1 MSLALR
7 LAFILVVALAGL
19 VLALLA
25 MASGYE
31 SRFDQFYASLLTANI
46 VLAIAMAILVAL
58 VVHRAWSRY
67 RQRVFGS
74 RLMIR
79 LALAFALM
87 AIVPVGLVSI
97 VSSQF
102 LAQTIDSWFS
112 QSVDSG
118 LESGAALGRATLD
131 SIQLEAAA
139 QARRLSV
146 ALESVSDDR
155 LGDAVETLT
164 EGRDGLEVLVLNAK
178 NKVLAIRSASLFR
191 LVPDMPSSEA
201 LTKAR
206 ATRQFVLIEP
216 RPDAPEWSL
225 QVRVVVSSVPVF
237 VGADQI
243 RFVQWVEPIPDA
255 LARNIDLLNRGY
267 SDYRQ
272 LALGKE
278 GIRQIYEV
286 TLTFT
291 LLLAIF
297 GALLAAVLLSA
308 WLAGPL
314 RSLEKATKAVA
325 EGDYPRLR
333 ESGAGH
339 ELGDLIRSFNE
350 MTAQLQ
356 EATRLAIENQ
366 REREATARFLEQ
378 LLSHLSAG
386 VMVFDG
392 DWRLK
397 QFNPSAAHI
406 LSQPLESFIDVS
418 ISEMPVLSMAAR
430 DLEERLRAA
439 PEDQRQL
446 DVTRGDGRQV
456 SLLLNASQMP
466 RQHEDDQPQYV
477 LVFDDIS
484 DLLSAQRA
492 KTWSDLARRLA
503 HEIKNPLTPIQ
514 LSAERLLKRLS
525 GRIAPEDRE
534 ILGKSCQTIVEQ
546 VAGLKAMVDE
556 FRDYARLPEAK
567 PTVLQLGQLVQ
578 DVLPLYASDPR
589 VGCADVAGA
598 PVVMADQAQMRQVI
612 HNLIQNAQ
620 DALGDGLAG
629 EILLSVGRDQ
639 ASGNAYLRVDDT
651 GPGIAPEM
659 QAKLFEPY
667 STNKPKGS
675 GLGLAIVRKIAEEN
689 HATIALHNRL
699 DAHGRVLGARAE
711 LQFAEVV
718 NQAENSRHG

>member
-1 MSLALR
+1 VSLALR

-146 ALESVSDDR
+146 ALESVPDDR

-237 VGADQI
+237 IGADQI

-392 DWRLK
+392 GWRLK

-620 DALGDGLAG
+620 DALGDGVAG

>member
-46 VLAIAMAILVAL
+46 VLAIAMATLVAL

-102 LAQTIDSWFS
+102 LAKTIDSWFS

-146 ALESVSDDR
+146 ALESVPDDR

-237 VGADQI
+237 IGADQI

-356 EATRLAIENQ
+356 EARRLAIENQ

-397 QFNPSAAHI
+397 QFNPSAALI
-406 LSQPLESFIDVS
+406 LSQPLESFIDAS
-418 ISEMPVLSMAAR
+418 IFEMPVLSIAAR
-430 DLEERLRAA
+430 DLEERLQSA

-446 DVTRGDGRQV
+446 DVTRGDGRQI

-466 RQHEDDQPQYV
+466 RQSVDDQPQYV

-525 GRIAPEDRE
+525 DRIAPEDRE

-567 PTVLQLGQLVQ
+567 PTALHLGQLVQ

-589 VGCADVAGA
+589 VKCADVAET

-620 DALGDGLAG
+620 DALGDGVAG
-629 EILLSVGRDQ
+629 EIVLSVGRDHSN
-639 ASGNAYLRVDDT
+639 ANAYLRVDDS

-659 QAKLFEPY
+659 QGKLFEPY

-675 GLGLAIVRKIAEEN
+675 GLGLAIVRKITEEN
-689 HATIALHNRL
+689 HATIALHNRV
-699 DAHGRVLGARAE
+699 DAQGRVLGARAE
-711 LQFAEVV
+711 LQFAEVP